1 MPENSKK
8 TLMFGVRL
16 HFSVKS
22 SWSRN
27 FVYVKSVSPF
37 NLTEFSNVNKAA
49 KLSFFTANQGRSFFR
64 DSLFRHLKTE
74 IELGNGRKIN
84 LPELGLKLGRRICS
98 LSNKLKIRCFDWFA
112 RLCNFLWKLWPKKSF
127 TCQFFTMLDTQ
138 LKTAIIP
145 CYYQKL
151 CTKYR
156 FFSFIAKF
164 FKCFS

>member
-1 MPENSKK
+1 
-8 TLMFGVRL
+8 MFGVRL

-22 SWSRN
+22 SWSSN

-98 LSNKLKIRCFDWFA
+98 LSNKLKIRCFD
-112 RLCNFLWKLWPKKSF
+112 
-127 TCQFFTMLDTQ
+127 
-138 LKTAIIP
+138 
-145 CYYQKL
+145 
-151 CTKYR
+151 
-156 FFSFIAKF
+156 
-164 FKCFS
+164 